1 MNVEDKV
8 KEMTWLTMPECNSI
22 YLPRL
27 FFFFLPYWNRLCSK
41 ASSSFLVLLLFF
53 FSFFFFPLCVL
64 AEVSAV
70 FFPFL
75 PRVSKGMVPG
85 LGTSSLASER
95 NMRAHSWFCNKQFC
109 LRSTRRWGSKELI
122 IQSKLKNI
130 SSYYKPTILMLAY
143 LLYQA
148 TYLSRKHQKSFWAV
162 TFGSWERSRSILS
175 QNHKPSNK
183 IPVSRCRSS
192 LSIKKIK

>member
-1 MNVEDKV
+1 MV
-8 KEMTWLTMPECNSI
+8 KGFLKFLSVVITVLF
-22 YLPRL
+22 L
-27 FFFFLPYWNRLCSK
+27 FFS
-41 ASSSFLVLLLFF
+41 
-53 FSFFFFPLCVL
+53 FFPLCVL

-85 LGTSSLASER
+85 LGTSSLVSER
-95 NMRAHSWFCNKQFC
+95 NTWAHSWFCNKQFC
-109 LRSTRRWGSKELI
+109 IRSTCRWGSKELI

-130 SSYYKPTILMLAY
+130 SSYYKPAILMLAY

-148 TYLSRKHQKSFWAV
+148 TYLGRKHQKSFWAV
-162 TFGSWERSRSILS
+162 TSGSCGRSRSILS

-183 IPVSRCRSS
+183 IPVSRCCSS
-192 LSIKKIK
+192 LSIKKNKIKRLLLAALILVSVVITKQSLLLLEEFLM